1 MPDSNGQDKFDA
13 IVVGAGPAGCAC
25 AYVLAREGKNVL
37 LVERGDSPGAK
48 NVSGG
53 RLYTYALE
61 MIEPGLYQRAPL
73 QRKIVREQIM
83 LLGERAAT
91 TIDYFDPKLV
101 DGVPQSY
108 SVVRAKLDDWFASE
122 AEAKGATLASGIL
135 VDALIAE
142 KGRIVGIR
150 AGEEEM
156 RADVVVAADGIN
168 SLLAQKAGLFSDVKG
183 HAVGV
188 GVKETIELPDNV
200 ISARFA
206 VKDDEGVARVAVGC
220 TNGISGGAFL
230 YTNRG
235 SISLG
240 IVFNPAQAAEQGR
253 HIQEIFQDFKM
264 HPAILAL
271 IDGGTTLDYGAHL
284 VPEIGYRGI
293 PERLYCEGMVVVGD
307 AARFGIN
314 TGLIIRGM
322 DLAIVSGLAAAQAIV
337 QSKGLAEIGPRYM
350 ARLEELMLL
359 AEERSFQ
366 NYHRIFEIP
375 RVFREIPKL
384 ANEAMQFLFTVDG
397 KVPTPMLP
405 GLLNVVRQNVGLG
418 QLLADSW
425 KVYRSV

>member
-1 MPDSNGQDKFDA
+1 MADDKFDA

-37 LVERGDSPGAK
+37 LVERGDSAGAK

-61 MIEPGLYQRAPL
+61 MIEPGMYQRAPL

-91 TIDYFDPKLV
+91 TIDYFDPGLGEK
-101 DGVPQSY
+101 VPQSY
-108 SVVRAKLDDWFASE
+108 SVVRAKLDEWFAGE
-122 AEAKGATLASGIL
+122 VEAKGATLASAVV
-135 VDALIAE
+135 VDGLIE
-142 KGRIVGIR
+142 ENDTIVGIR

-156 RADVVVAADGIN
+156 RSDVVVAADGIN
-168 SLLAQKAGLFSDVKG
+168 SLLGRKAGLFDDVEG

-188 GVKETIELPDNV
+188 GIKETIELPDSV

-206 VKDDEGVARVAVGC
+206 VKDDEGVARVAIGC
-220 TNGISGGAFL
+220 TDGISGGAFL
-230 YTNRG
+230 YTNKG

-240 IVFNPAQAAEQGR
+240 IVFNPAQAAKQGR
-253 HIQEIFQDFKM
+253 HIQEILQDFKM

-271 IDGGTTLDYGAHL
+271 IEGGTTVEYGAHL
-284 VPEIGYRGI
+284 VPEVGYRGI
-293 PERLYCEGMVVVGD
+293 PERLYRDGMVVIGD

-322 DLAIVSGLAAAQAIV
+322 DLAMVSGLAAAQAV
-337 QSKGLAEIGPRYM
+337 LQAESTEDVGPLYM
-350 ARLEELMLL
+350 EKLEELMLL
-359 AEERSFQ
+359 GEERAYQ
-366 NYHRIFEIP
+366 NFHKIFEIP
-375 RVFREIPKL
+375 RVFREVPKL

-397 KVPTPMLP
+397 KVPTPMVP
-405 GLLNVVRQNVGLG
+405 GLMDVVRRNVSLG
-418 QLLADSW
+418 QVLADGW
-425 KVYRSV
+425 KAYRSL

>member
-1 MPDSNGQDKFDA
+1 MADDKFDA

-61 MIEPGLYQRAPL
+61 MIEPGMYQRAPV

-91 TIDYFDPKLV
+91 TIDYFDPGLGEK
-101 DGVPQSY
+101 VPQSY
-108 SVVRAKLDDWFASE
+108 SVVRAKLDEWFAGE
-122 AEAKGATLASGIL
+122 AEAKGATLASGVV
-135 VDALIAE
+135 VDGLIE
-142 KGRIVGIR
+142 ENDRIVGIR

-156 RADVVVAADGIN
+156 RSDVVVAADGIN
-168 SLLAQKAGLFSDVKG
+168 SLLGRKAGLFDDVEG

-188 GVKETIELPDNV
+188 GIKETIELPDSV
-200 ISARFA
+200 ISARFG
-206 VKDDEGVARVAVGC
+206 VKDDEGVARVAIGC
-220 TNGISGGAFL
+220 TDGISGGAFL
-230 YTNRG
+230 YTNQG

-240 IVFNPAQAAEQGR
+240 IVFNPAQAAKQGR
-253 HIQEIFQDFKM
+253 HIQEILQDFKM

-271 IDGGTTLDYGAHL
+271 IEGGTTVEYGAHL
-284 VPEIGYRGI
+284 VPEVGYRGI
-293 PERLYCEGMVVVGD
+293 PERLYRDGMVVIGD

-322 DLAIVSGLAAAQAIV
+322 DLAMVSGLAAARAILETV
-337 QSKGLAEIGPRYM
+337 NIEDIGPLYM
-350 ARLEELMLL
+350 DKLEDLMLL
-359 AEERSFQ
+359 GEERAYQ
-366 NYHRIFEIP
+366 NFHRIFEIP
-375 RVFREIPKL
+375 RVFREVPKL

-397 KVPTPMLP
+397 KVPTPMVQ
-405 GLLNVVRQNVGLG
+405 GLMDVVRRNVSLG
-418 QLLADSW
+418 QVLADGW
-425 KVYRSV
+425 KAYRSL

>member
-1 MPDSNGQDKFDA
+1 MADDKFDA
-13 IVVGAGPAGCAC
+13 IVVGAGPAGSAC

-37 LVERGDSPGAK
+37 LVERGDTAGAK

-61 MIEPGLYQRAPL
+61 MIEPGMYQRAPL

-83 LLGERAAT
+83 LLGERTAT
-91 TIDYFDPKLV
+91 TIDYFDPAFAEK
-101 DGVPQSY
+101 VPQSY
-108 SVVRAKLDDWFASE
+108 SVVRAKLDEWFASE
-122 AEAKGATLASGIL
+122 AEGKGATLASGVK
-135 VDALIAE
+135 VDGVIE
-142 KGRIVGIR
+142 EGGKIVGIR

-156 RADVVVAADGIN
+156 RCDIVVAADGIN
-168 SLLAQKAGLFSDVKG
+168 SHIARNSGLFADVEG

-188 GVKETIELPDNV
+188 GIKETIELPDSE

-206 VKDDEGVARVAVGC
+206 VKDDEGAARVAIGC
-220 TNGISGGAFL
+220 TDGISGGAFL
-230 YTNRG
+230 YTNKG

-240 IVFNPAQAAEQGR
+240 IVFNPAQAAKQGR
-253 HIQEIFQDFKM
+253 HIQEILQDFKM

-271 IDGGTTLDYGAHL
+271 IEGGTTVEYGAHL

-293 PERLYCEGMVVVGD
+293 PEKLYREGIVVIGD

-322 DLAIVSGLAAAQAIV
+322 DLAMVSGLAAAEAI
-337 QSKGLAEIGPRYM
+337 LRAEGTSHVGPLYTKK
-350 ARLEELMLL
+350 LEELLL
-359 AEERSFQ
+359 LGEERAYQ
-366 NYHRIFEIP
+366 NFHRVFEIP

-397 KVPTPMLP
+397 KIPTPMVH
-405 GLLNVVRQNVGLG
+405 GLMDVVHRNMSFG
-418 QLLADSW
+418 QMLADSW

>member
-1 MPDSNGQDKFDA
+1 MADDKFDA

-61 MIEPGLYQRAPL
+61 MIEPGMYQRAPL

-83 LLGERAAT
+83 LLDERAAT
-91 TIDYFDPKLV
+91 TIDYFDPKFAE
-101 DGVPQSY
+101 GAPQSY
-108 SVVRAKLDDWFASE
+108 SVVRAKLDEWFATE

-135 VDALIAE
+135 VDAVIAE
-142 KGRIVGIR
+142 NGRIVGIR

-188 GVKETIELPDNV
+188 GVKETIELPDEV

-240 IVFNPAQAAEQGR
+240 IVFNPAQAAKQDR

-271 IDGGTTLDYGAHL
+271 IDGGTTVEYGAHL
-284 VPEIGYRGI
+284 GPEIGYHGV
-293 PERLYCEGMVVVGD
+293 PERLHCEGMVVVGD

-322 DLAIVSGLAAAQAIV
+322 DLAMVSGLAAAQAIV
-337 QSKGLAEIGPRYM
+337 QAKGIADIGPRYM
-350 ARLEELMLL
+350 AKLEELMLL
-359 AEERSFQ
+359 AEERAVQ

-405 GLLNVVRQNVGLG
+405 GLLDVVRRNVGLG